1 MVERVLKW
9 LGLRE
14 SSSQPVAVKK
24 TTKPAVKKKPV
35 KKKVVK
41 KTVKKKTVKKAK
53 PITKKKTAKSQG
65 TKKDALVEY
74 LSKRKK
80 PASIE
85 DVAKKVGVTPMTARR
100 YLYYLAREKKVKKTK
115 DGWMVK

>member
-1 MVERVLKW
+1 MNMVERVLRW

-14 SSSQPVAVKK
+14 SSSQPVAAKK
-24 TTKPAVKKKPV
+24 TADVNKKPV
-35 KKKVVK
+35 KKK
-41 KTVKKKTVKKAK
+41 TVKTKTVKKAK
-53 PITKKKTAKSQG
+53 PKPKAKTTKSQG
-65 TKKDALVEY
+65 TKKDALVKY

-100 YLYYLAREKKVKKTK
+100 YLYYLAKEKKVKKTK